1 MINLVKKIIALYNSL
16 LVYLFATPAL
26 AFAEPVVGCP
36 PGQFKPLCDLNAGNL
51 GSTLGILVT
60 FAFVGA
66 ILIALAFLI
75 WGGIKWITSGGDKT
89 ALEEARNHIVSAIV
103 GLVIVFLV
111 YFILNLVVF
120 FFTGTNLFELQIP
133 TLKKP

>member
-1 MINLVKKIIALYNSL
+1 MIIVKKIIAVAQSLY
-16 LVYLFATPAL
+16 VYLFATPAA
-26 AFAEPVVGCP
+26 AFAAPIVDCGQA
-36 PGQFKPLCDLNAGNL
+36 GQFKPLCDLQAGNF
-51 GSTLGILVT
+51 GSTLGVIVT

-133 TLKKP
+133 TLKK